1 MSKNEDRLQY
11 IREFYASQK
20 VVIEI
25 KEQVIETVKGRQ
37 VHRFNGSRMGYKFI
51 DGRTEI
57 DRKDLHKFQEMYPNH
72 LIVHDQK
79 EEK

>member
-1 MSKNEDRLQY
+1 MIKNEDRLQY
-11 IREFYASQK
+11 IREFYANQK

-25 KEQVIETVKGRQ
+25 KEQVIETIKGRQ
-37 VHRFNGSRMGYKFI
+37 VHRFNGSRMNYKFI
-51 DGRTEI
+51 DGRSEI

-72 LIVHDQK
+72 LIVK

>member
-11 IREFYASQK
+11 IRDFYAAQK

-25 KEQVIETVKGRQ
+25 PEQVIETAKGRQ
-37 VHRFNGSRMGYKFI
+37 VHRFNGSRMNYKFI
-51 DGRTEI
+51 DGRSEI
-57 DRKDLHKFQEMYPNH
+57 DRKDLHKFLEMYPQI
-72 LIVHDQK
+72 IVHDQK